1 MDTLTHNDALTPS
14 SLLHD
19 TPGSDTP
26 AHDLYEVDFY
36 QWAFHNADLLRQ
48 GRFTEIDLENIVEE
62 LESMAR
68 NN

>member
-1 MDTLTHNDALTPS
+1 MDTLTQT
-14 SLLHD
+14 HD
-19 TPGSDTP
+19 DTL
-26 AHDLYEVDFY
+26 AASALYEVDFY

-48 GRFTEIDLENIVEE
+48 GRFAEIDLENIVEE